1 MTSAVLVLNCGSSS
15 VKFALIEP
23 ESGEREFT
31 GLAERVGTP
40 DVSVR
45 FEVEGTRTVID
56 SLEDPSH
63 RGVIEVVLERMREWA
78 RPHGVHVVA
87 VGHRVVHGGEKFAS
101 SVVLDDAAM
110 DAVREC
116 VPLAPL
122 HNPANI
128 VGIEAAQA
136 ALPDIKQVGVFDTAF
151 HQTMPDEAFRY
162 AVPEDWYTD
171 YGVRRYGFH
180 GTSHMYVAEKAALL
194 DGRPLDQLR
203 IITAHLGNGCSLAA
217 VKGGKS
223 VDTSMGLTPL
233 EGLVMGT
240 RSGDVDPG
248 VLTFMAKASG
258 ANATEINDM
267 LNKKSGLLG
276 LSGTSNDMRAVI
288 QAAEDGDARAQL
300 ALDVFEYRL
309 AKYIASLVVPLGGLD
324 ILVFTGGIGENSIET
339 RERVLRRLEFL
350 GLHVDTEANSVRGKA
365 ARVTSEGQVAAWV
378 VPTDEELVI
387 ARDAYRLS
395 R

>member
-203 IITAHLGNGCSLAA
+203 IITAHLGNGCSLSA